1 MIHDTERITVRE
13 AINLLEHCGIRPPM
27 RIRGSA
33 SYWLCE
39 EVEQGRLVFH
49 DHTGL
54 RIEPV
59 EYLGVFGLY
68 KETTSRTQ
76 LNAWLERIGHLRRV
90 PETGD
95 LPAEPVKLCEF
106 DEESRPVF
114 SVPLCP
120 AGVPAELLA
129 LGADTP
135 VVGIE
140 TSGAY
145 YTTASKL
152 ADHIRGLMPASV
164 TCEAA
169 AAPTPAPSA
178 SAPAVAR
185 PESVAPPAVAAVAPA
200 QTWRLKP
207 RPKNCYGY
215 TPALRDFLERWHRDG
230 KPKPT
235 AMDFL
240 DYVRETKKAGPP
252 ADWVD
257 WLVGVTGKSLKYR
270 VAKGEKGP
278 IGTDTIS
285 ARIKA
290 NCDN

>member
-1 MIHDTERITVRE
+1 MIHETERITVRE

-59 EYLGVFGLY
+59 DYLGVFGLY
-68 KETTSRTQ
+68 KETTSRAQ

-129 LGADTP
+129 LAADTP

-145 YTTASKL
+145 YATASKL
-152 ADHIRGLMPASV
+152 ADHIRGLIPASA
-164 TCEAA
+164 TCQAA
-169 AAPTPAPSA
+169 AAPTTAPSA
-178 SAPAVAR
+178 SAPAVAI
-185 PESVAPPAVAAVAPA
+185 PEPVAATVEARRTERLPTVQQAIAP
-200 QTWRLKP
+200 
-207 RPKNCYGY
+207 Y
-215 TPALRDFLERWHRDG
+215 
-230 KPKPT
+230 
-235 AMDFL
+235 
-240 DYVRETKKAGPP
+240 
-252 ADWVD
+252 
-257 WLVGVTGKSLKYR
+257 
-270 VAKGEKGP
+270 VAKLMREHPYYTAEELHRQMKRDAGRDDSPFSRLAQGGGLFCVDAGKTCG
-278 IGTDTIS
+278 IATVRTALTTYRKTIRQPRS
-285 ARIKA
+285 STVEVPS
-290 NCDN
+290 NP

>member
-27 RIRGSA
+27 RIRGGA

-54 RIEPV
+54 RIEPGA
-59 EYLGVFGLY
+59 YLGFFGLY
-68 KETTSRTQ
+68 KEATSRTQ

-164 TCEAA
+164 TGEAA

-178 SAPAVAR
+178 SAPAVAV
-185 PESVAPPAVAAVAPA
+185 PEPA
-200 QTWRLKP
+200 QKQKKP
-207 RPKNCYGY
+207 RRSWWDEVIGY
-215 TPALRDFLERWHRDG
+215 LADVLRAGKHRTAKALYRAAEKLAGADGSPFEMVDRELRAREFGRVVAVKTLQNRW
-230 KPKPT
+230 
-235 AMDFL
+235 AE
-240 DYVRETKKAGPP
+240 VKAAAGM
-252 ADWVD
+252 
-257 WLVGVTGKSLKYR
+257 G
-270 VAKGEKGP
+270 
-278 IGTDTIS
+278 
-285 ARIKA
+285 
-290 NCDN
+290 